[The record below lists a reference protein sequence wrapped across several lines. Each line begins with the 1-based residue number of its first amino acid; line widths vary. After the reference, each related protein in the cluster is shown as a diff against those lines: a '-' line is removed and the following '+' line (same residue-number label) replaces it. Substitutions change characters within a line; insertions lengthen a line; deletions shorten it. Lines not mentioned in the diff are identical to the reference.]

1 MKKYIIK
8 DWAGNRKFPNKE
20 FATFEDG
27 WEFLDTQL
35 PIIYKDEYIGNEDI
49 ISSEYYVVLKD
60 EFTKDQSIKTK
71 TLNDLDLGL
80 DNELIL
86 KHLHPKHKLRQE
98 GSKPLL

>member
-49 ISSEYYVVLKD
+49 ISSEYYVLLKD

-71 TLNDLDLGL
+71 TLNKIF
-80 DNELIL
+80 DNDPYQLNIL
-86 KHLHPKHKLRQE
+86 KQ
-98 GSKPLL
+98 